1 MSIYTWVK
9 WPLVKMKQLLMLGLI
24 MSVVWPRVPLGED
37 NECIATLD
45 ASWN

>member
-1 MSIYTWVK
+1 MPIYTWVK
-9 WPLVKMKQLLMLGLI
+9 WPLVKMNQLLMLGLI

-37 NECIATLD
+37 NESIATLD